1 MTRHHPTRRFAR
13 RLATTSLVSLTTNRG
28 ARGLG
33 AGPQKA
39 RVGVG
44 ESRPAPPALC
54 KHGGG
59 WHRPVRR
66 YRAGVSWVVAA
77 ALPSHLPERDR
88 REASSRSRAM
98 DESGE
103 LGDLET
109 METLTELG
117 DELTLGDIDGEW
129 RVRGWECGGAR
140 GGRGYGGARGCT
152 CAPRPELRL
161 APHARSPQRSPA
173 FPGAAD
179 LNPSLAAPLREAA
192 GSSPGAT
199 CL

>member
-33 AGPQKA
+33 AGPQRA
-39 RVGVG
+39 RARVG
-44 ESRPAPPALC
+44 ESRPAPPARC

-66 YRAGVSWVVAA
+66 YRAWVSWVVAA
-77 ALPSHLPERDR
+77 ALHPHLPERDH

-98 DESGE
+98 DENGE
-103 LGDLET
+103 LGGLET

-129 RVRGWECGGAR
+129 RVSGWESGGAR

-161 APHARSPQRSPA
+161 APHARSPQLFPA
-173 FPGAAD
+173 FSGAAD
-179 LNPSLAAPLREAA
+179 LNPSLAAPLQKAV
-192 GSSPGAT
+192 GSAPGAT